1 MTVSAVR
8 RIIVGVSG
16 SPGSLQALRHAADL
30 ARAHYAPLIP
40 VLAWLPPGG
49 DLADRSHPSPYLRAV
64 WRGAAWQRLWQ
75 AIDLAFGSVPDG
87 VAFEPEVVRGEPGHV
102 LTALADH
109 PDDMLVIGAGRR
121 GVLAHALSCRV
132 SRYCMAHAECPVVA
146 VPPPAL
152 AQMSHGLRGWAFR
165 HRGLSPDHA
174 GQSAA

>member
-1 MTVSAVR
+1 MSGVR

-30 ARAHYAPLIP
+30 ARMHQVPLAPI
-40 VLAWLPPGG
+40 LAWVPPGG
-49 DLADRSHPSPYLRAV
+49 DMADRGHPSAYLRGV
-64 WRGAAWQRLWQ
+64 WRDAAWQRLWG
-75 AIDLAFGSVPDG
+75 AIDLAFGCVPED
-87 VAFEPEVVRGEPGHV
+87 VAIDPDVIRGEPGHV
-102 LTALADH
+102 LVGVTFH
-109 PDDMLVIGAGRR
+109 PGDVLVIGAGRR

-132 SRYCMAHAECPVVA
+132 SRYCLAHAECPVIA

-174 GQSAA
+174 HQPAA